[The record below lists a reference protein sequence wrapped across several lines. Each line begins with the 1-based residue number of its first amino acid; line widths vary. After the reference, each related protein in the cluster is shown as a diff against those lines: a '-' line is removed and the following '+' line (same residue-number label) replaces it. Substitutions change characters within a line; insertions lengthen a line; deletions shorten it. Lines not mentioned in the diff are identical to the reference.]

1 MLEVRD
7 LRAAY
12 DGKEALHGL
21 SFEVTQGDCVCL
33 IGANGAGK
41 TTTMR
46 CLSGLLRPTYGTI
59 TFAGADITTLSPA
72 VRVAAGIALVPEGRR
87 VFAPLT
93 VQENLEMGAYRRLWP
108 RRQSTVA
115 ADFDFVFE
123 LFPRLRERGAQL
135 AGALSGGEQQM
146 LAIARALMSRPKLL
160 LLDEPSMGLA
170 PMVVRDI
177 FAALRRLNNLG
188 VSNLAGGTEHPHGV
202 AHSKPRLCAGRWARR
217 ASCGCRHARERP
229 SCARCVSWR
238 MSPRVD
244 VGGDSLEARSR
255 V

>member
-21 SFEVTQGDCVCL
+21 SFEVAQGACVCL

-46 CLSGLLRPTYGTI
+46 CLSGLLRPTRGTI

-72 VRVAAGIALVPEGRR
+72 ARVAAGIALVPEGRR
-87 VFAPLT
+87 VFAPMT

-108 RRQSTVA
+108 RRQRTVA

-123 LFPRLRERGAQL
+123 LFPRLRERAAQL

-170 PMVVRDI
+170 PMVVKDI
-177 FAALRRLNNLG
+177 FAALRRLNDLG
-188 VSNLAGGTEHPHGV
+188 VSILLAEQNTRMALRTASRGYVLAGGLVVQAADAATLANDRAVRDAYLGV
-202 AHSKPRLCAGRWARR
+202 
-217 ASCGCRHARERP
+217 
-229 SCARCVSWR
+229 
-238 MSPRVD
+238 
-244 VGGDSLEARSR
+244 
-255 V
+255 

>member
-21 SFEVTQGDCVCL
+21 SFDVAQGSCVCL

-46 CLSGLLRPTYGTI
+46 CLSGLLRPTHGTI
-59 TFAGADITTLSPA
+59 IFEGVDITTVPPA
-72 VRVAAGIALVPEGRR
+72 ARVAAGIALVPEGRR
-87 VFAPLT
+87 VFAPMT
-93 VQENLEMGAYRRLWP
+93 VRENLEMGAYRRLWP

-115 ADFDFVFE
+115 ADFDFVLD
-123 LFPRLRERGAQL
+123 LFPRLRERASQL

-146 LAIARALMSRPKLL
+146 LAIARALMSGPKLL

-170 PMVVRDI
+170 PLVVKDI
-177 FAALRRLNNLG
+177 FATLRRLNDMG
-188 VSNLAGGTEHPHGV
+188 VSILLAEQNTRMALRTASRGYVLSGGLIVQAADAKTLAGKSSVQNAYLG
-202 AHSKPRLCAGRWARR
+202 L
-217 ASCGCRHARERP
+217 
-229 SCARCVSWR
+229 
-238 MSPRVD
+238 
-244 VGGDSLEARSR
+244 
-255 V
+255 

>member
-7 LRAAY
+7 LHAAY

-21 SFEVTQGDCVCL
+21 SFDVAAGRCVCL

-46 CLSGLLRPTYGTI
+46 CLSGLLRPTRGTI
-59 TFAGADITTLSPA
+59 VFDGKPITHVSPA
-72 VRVAAGIALVPEGRR
+72 ARVAAGIALVPEGRR
-87 VFAPLT
+87 VFAPMT

-108 RRQSTVA
+108 RRQATVA
-115 ADFDFVFE
+115 ADFAFVFE
-123 LFPRLRERGAQL
+123 LFPRLRERSTQL

-177 FAALRRLNNLG
+177 FATLRRLNQMG
-188 VSNLAGGTEHPHGV
+188 VSILVAEQNTRMALRTASYGYVIAGGLIVQAADAPALAAEPAVQNAYLG
-202 AHSKPRLCAGRWARR
+202 L
-217 ASCGCRHARERP
+217 
-229 SCARCVSWR
+229 
-238 MSPRVD
+238 
-244 VGGDSLEARSR
+244 
-255 V
+255 